1 MKRKLAS
8 TALMIALV
16 LTMTVGS
23 TTVSWAAGNLSSV
36 ESTIRTA
43 LNSYKAEETTSDG
56 DLMFFVY
63 DLLPADM
70 KSSEI
75 DVYRQKFEAA
85 TTEKEGQIQFYITID
100 GTLVPDEDAAPF
112 VAKIPKL
119 TPSTVT
125 EASPELTADWRAMG
139 QAMDK
144 IPASNDVTKEQ
155 LLKAALAVAKNGST
169 AKWTEFYK
177 VDATTSAVGSITGY
191 LEVSLNGQTKEL
203 RQHMEI
209 PMLGQKMPTK
219 AISINSKEWKILR
232 ETNIE
237 RYKKVVLKRRAAGK
251 KGAAARWNKEE

>member
-8 TALMIALV
+8 IALMIALV

-100 GTLVPDEDAAPF
+100 GTLVPDEDATPF

-125 EASPELTADWRAMG
+125 EASPELTGEPWDRR
-139 QAMDK
+139 
-144 IPASNDVTKEQ
+144 
-155 LLKAALAVAKNGST
+155 
-169 AKWTEFYK
+169 WTRSLR
-177 VDATTSAVGSITGY
+177 ATT
-191 LEVSLNGQTKEL
+191 
-203 RQHMEI
+203 
-209 PMLGQKMPTK
+209 
-219 AISINSKEWKILR
+219 
-232 ETNIE
+232 
-237 RYKKVVLKRRAAGK
+237 
-251 KGAAARWNKEE
+251 

>member
-1 MKRKLAS
+1 
-8 TALMIALV
+8 MIALV

-155 LLKAALAVAKNGST
+155 LLKAALAAAKNGST

-177 VDATTSAVGSITGY
+177 VDATTSAVGSIT
-191 LEVSLNGQTKEL
+191 N
-203 RQHMEI
+203 
-209 PMLGQKMPTK
+209 
-219 AISINSKEWKILR
+219 
-232 ETNIE
+232 
-237 RYKKVVLKRRAAGK
+237 
-251 KGAAARWNKEE
+251 